1 MRAVTAS
8 VMPRGAVGGWE
19 RQLVPFS
26 STLYNLTM
34 AVVMIRMVRMR
45 KDKQDHRDDQSIIV
59 TLAMMMVIK
68 QTGGKIS
75 DLKYAVKVE

>member
-1 MRAVTAS
+1 M
-8 VMPRGAVGGWE
+8 
-19 RQLVPFS
+19 PFS

-34 AVVMIRMVRMR
+34 AVVMIRIVRMR

-59 TLAMMMVIK
+59 TLAMMMVMIIMIK

-75 DLKYAVKVE
+75 DVK

>member
-1 MRAVTAS
+1 M
-8 VMPRGAVGGWE
+8 
-19 RQLVPFS
+19 PFS

-59 TLAMMMVIK
+59 TLAMMIVIK